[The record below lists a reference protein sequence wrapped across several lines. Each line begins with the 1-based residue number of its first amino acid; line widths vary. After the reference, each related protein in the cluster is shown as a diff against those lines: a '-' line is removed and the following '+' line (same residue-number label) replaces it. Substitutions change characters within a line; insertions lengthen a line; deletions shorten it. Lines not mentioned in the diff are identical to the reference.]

1 LICSRGS
8 TFVRCKSKLVPH
20 PSLLAPLSNNDHEIF
35 KLQAVDSSNLLRP
48 RSSLLNSQQRRKA
61 RCHLSEARKLRE
73 RFQCQL
79 HLSMAIAGFSNR
91 RPRSSLLLLM
101 LWILRVKVRLVLV
114 RFFHATAKE
123 HVRLC
128 PTRHGAHCTVLPIH
142 QEKNPLGRCS
152 MQRRGSTNTI
162 AYQEVYLEQFMIP

>member
-1 LICSRGS
+1 VLPLSAVNRS
-8 TFVRCKSKLVPH
+8 SSPH

-61 RCHLSEARKLRE
+61 RCHLSSEARKLRE

-79 HLSMAIAGFSNR
+79 HLSIAIAGFSNR

-101 LWILRVKVRLVLV
+101 LRVLRVKVRSVLV

-128 PTRHGAHCTVLPIH
+128 PTRRGAHCTVLLIH
-142 QEKNPLGRCS
+142 Q
-152 MQRRGSTNTI
+152 RRKSFGALFN
-162 AYQEVYLEQFMIP
+162 AKKR